1 MNLSKLEKKAEEIVK
16 TYKGFRILKNGS
28 VNDKFLFIC
37 FTFFFIIAA
46 IAIFV
51 INVFFNDNLALWLI
65 SFTIYIAVVIL
76 FCLYQQ
82 YILKRETKV
91 YIKGANKQEN
101 FLNYFEQELEKLG
114 IHRSDYNIYINYFN
128 NKLEFEQTYKTNE
141 VSIYLTTILYPIFI
155 NFLTDNDKIKMFIP
169 LLGILGIFIIPGL
182 LFSINFIIHRKEF
195 LYKGIIYYLNLGLLS
210 E

>member
-16 TYKGFRILKNGS
+16 AYKGFRILKNGS
-28 VNDKFLFIC
+28 VKDKFLFIC
-37 FTFFFIIAA
+37 FIVFFIIAA
-46 IAIFV
+46 IALFV
-51 INVFFNDNLALWLI
+51 INVFFDGNLALWSI

-101 FLNYFEQELEKLG
+101 LLNYFEQELEKLG

-128 NKLEFEQTYKTNE
+128 NKLEFRQTYKTNE
-141 VSIYLTTILYPIFI
+141 VSIYLTTILCPIFI
-155 NFLTDNDKIKMFIP
+155 NFLTDNDKTKMFIP

-182 LFSINFIIHRKEF
+182 FFSINFIIHRKEF
-195 LYKGIIYYLNLGLLS
+195 FYKGIIYYLNLGLLS

>member
-1 MNLSKLEKKAEEIVK
+1 M
-16 TYKGFRILKNGS
+16 
-28 VNDKFLFIC
+28 
-37 FTFFFIIAA
+37 FFF
-46 IAIFV
+46 
-51 INVFFNDNLALWLI
+51 DGNLVLWSI
-65 SFTIYIAVVIL
+65 SFIIYIVAVTL
-76 FCLYQQ
+76 FCLYQK

-128 NKLEFEQTYKTNE
+128 NKLEFEQPYKTNE
-141 VSIYLTTILYPIFI
+141 VSIYLITILCPIFI
-155 NFLTDNDKIKMFIP
+155 NFLTDNDKIKKFIP

>member
-16 TYKGFRILKNGS
+16 AYKGFRILKNGS
-28 VNDKFLFIC
+28 VNDKFFFIC
-37 FTFFFIIAA
+37 FIVFFIIAA
-46 IAIFV
+46 IALFV
-51 INVFFNDNLALWLI
+51 ISVFFDGNLVLWLI
-65 SFTIYIAVVIL
+65 SFTIYIAFVIL
-76 FCLYQQ
+76 FCLYQK

-141 VSIYLTTILYPIFI
+141 VSIYLTTILCPIFI
-155 NFLTDNDKIKMFIP
+155 NFLTDNGKTKMFIP

>member
-1 MNLSKLEKKAEEIVK
+1 M
-16 TYKGFRILKNGS
+16 
-28 VNDKFLFIC
+28 
-37 FTFFFIIAA
+37 
-46 IAIFV
+46 
-51 INVFFNDNLALWLI
+51 
-65 SFTIYIAVVIL
+65 
-76 FCLYQQ
+76 
-82 YILKRETKV
+82 
-91 YIKGANKQEN
+91 
-101 FLNYFEQELEKLG
+101 NYFEQELEKLG

-141 VSIYLTTILYPIFI
+141 VSIYLTTILCPIFI
-155 NFLTDNDKIKMFIP
+155 NFLTDNGKTKMFIP

>member
-1 MNLSKLEKKAEEIVK
+1 MINFFSFVLQ
-16 TYKGFRILKNGS
+16 
-28 VNDKFLFIC
+28 
-37 FTFFFIIAA
+37 FFFIIAA
-46 IAIFV
+46 IALFV
-51 INVFFNDNLALWLI
+51 ISVFFDGNLAPWSI
-65 SFTIYIAVVIL
+65 SFIIYIAFVTL
-76 FCLYQQ
+76 FCLYQK

-141 VSIYLTTILYPIFI
+141 VSIYLTTILCPIFI
-155 NFLTDNDKIKMFIP
+155 NFLTDNDKIKKFIS